1 MTGVLLAD
9 DQALIREGLRMIVE
23 AEPDLHVVAE
33 ADTGAAAVT
42 QTLRHRP
49 DVVLMDIRMPGLDG
63 IEATRRIITAG
74 SPARVLIL
82 TTFDLDEY
90 VYLAL
95 KAGASGFLLK
105 DAERAQLVNAIRTV
119 HEGDHLLAPG
129 ITRRLIADFCRGPQP
144 GESGAT
150 TAGLSP
156 REVDVIRLLARG
168 LANAEIAEEL
178 FLGETT
184 VKSHIARIL
193 AKLDLRDRLQVVVF
207 AYESGIVRA
216 GGHE

>member
-1 MTGVLLAD
+1 VTGVLLAD